1 MRIRKIN
8 TDSRRN
14 NLVFLYALLNAE
26 KVYSMRPS
34 KLCPFNFCRS
44 TFRCGVCHLLLNK
57 LNIQSP
63 MKWDE
68 LQLAGVADRLFRQLK
83 RAN

>member
-26 KVYSMRPS
+26 KVFPCGQVSCV
-34 KLCPFNFCRS
+34 LL
-44 TFRCGVCHLLLNK
+44 TFAGQLFDVVCVT
-57 LNIQSP
+57 SC
-63 MKWDE
+63 
-68 LQLAGVADRLFRQLK
+68 
-83 RAN
+83 